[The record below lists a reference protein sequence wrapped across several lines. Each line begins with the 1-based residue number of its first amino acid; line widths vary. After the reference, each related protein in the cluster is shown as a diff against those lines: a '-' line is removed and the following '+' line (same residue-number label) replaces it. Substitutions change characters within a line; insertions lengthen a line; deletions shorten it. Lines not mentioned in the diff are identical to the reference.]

1 MTEDS
6 ENIQDTN
13 EELELLKTTETSLW
27 NLFKT
32 LLSPKTM
39 PHIVLIS
46 FLSILLYITSSA
58 DSLTNFSA
66 VAFIGLSFGYCI
78 TAIGSKN
85 ERIKAWTISTS
96 ASEENLDNHFLKFI
110 KT

>member
-32 LLSPKTM
+32 LLSKTI

-58 DSLTNFSA
+58 DSLTNFST
-66 VAFIGLSFGYCI
+66 VTFIGLSFGYCV

-96 ASEENLDNHFLKFI
+96 ASEENLDNHF
-110 KT
+110 